1 MRALIACSCSI
12 TSGSA
17 ILVNRCTSLPFH
29 LAEAQRYASD
39 VTGCGSGADRASSA
53 GGQTL
58 VPYHRL
64 APLSSQFLAPHGGH
78 TMAHC
83 RRYGIHAFLSWHRAM
98 DDSRHRNFPPFR
110 STSDWPLKG
119 RGHREPRPAWVIQC

>member
-53 GGQTL
+53 GAQTL

-78 TMAHC
+78 PMAHC
-83 RRYGIHAFLSWHRAM
+83 RRYGIHAFLSWRRAM
-98 DDSRHRNFPPFR
+98 ASEFPAFQINIGL
-110 STSDWPLKG
+110 LKS
-119 RGHREPRPAWVIQC
+119 RGHREPRPASVIQC